1 MRGVGRST
9 FYHAQN
15 PKKEIQI
22 NISGLEQDSNIE
34 SEDSTELKINNM
46 NSNFEQSLKSYQ
58 NKDSQNDRLETLDSI
73 ERQIKELESKL

>member
-46 NSNFEQSLKSYQ
+46 NSNFEQSLKSY
-58 NKDSQNDRLETLDSI
+58 
-73 ERQIKELESKL
+73 

>member
-34 SEDSTELKINNM
+34 SEDSTELKMNNM
-46 NSNFEQSLKSYQ
+46 NSNFEESHKSLQK
-58 NKDSQNDRLETLDSI
+58 KESQNEILETLDSI
-73 ERQIKELESKL
+73 ERQINELESKL